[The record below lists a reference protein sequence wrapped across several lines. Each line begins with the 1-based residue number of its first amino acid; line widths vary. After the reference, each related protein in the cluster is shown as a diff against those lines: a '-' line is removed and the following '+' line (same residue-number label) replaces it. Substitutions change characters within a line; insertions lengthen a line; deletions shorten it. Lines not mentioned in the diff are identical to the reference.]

1 MSSSFPILRAP
12 AGQKYP
18 KLPDTCQISAER
30 ELMRNS
36 APQQAVP
43 VGAVEPFFSSTSGFV
58 NEMHVSS
65 ASPQG
70 KHSRNSPFISESSS
84 ARGNLPPLLSSHVEV
99 QQSSSLSSH
108 SEENKNIGWS
118 IDPLPGFL
126 DDFPE
131 NVSIQNGQEEST
143 GVIVSE
149 EHVKRIDWQWAD
161 QWIQVDDNLDTDWN
175 EILSE
180 VNATESKQKVPQSS
194 STNSVPQLSV
204 QLPQVD
210 QQQAAHS
217 GEVISVATPLSSVT
231 STKSRMRWTPELHEA
246 FVEAVN
252 QLGGSERATPKGVLK
267 LMNVEGLTIYH
278 VKSHLQKYRTARY
291 KPEPSEESS
300 EKKLSSI
307 DDMKSLD
314 LKTSMGITDA
324 LRMQMEVQKQLH
336 EQLEIQRN
344 LQLRIE
350 EQGRYLQKMFEKQKK
365 MEEERSK
372 LPSSSSPCDD
382 PKSSENLE
390 TADVDGTENQANKT
404 SSTGRKQNSLGDGNN
419 NVDENDDDIESS
431 PTQAKRARTDQTS
444 STTV

>member
-1 MSSSFPILRAP
+1 MSSSFPVLRAP
-12 AGQKYP
+12 AGEKYP
-18 KLPDTCQISAER
+18 KLPDTFQR
-30 ELMRNS
+30 EMMRNS
-36 APQQAVP
+36 VPQQAVP
-43 VGAVEPFFSSTSGFV
+43 V
-58 NEMHVSS
+58 
-65 ASPQG
+65 
-70 KHSRNSPFISESSS
+70 NSPFISESSS
-84 ARGNLPPLLSSHVEV
+84 ARGSLPPLVSSSHAEV
-99 QQSSSLSSH
+99 VQ
-108 SEENKNIGWS
+108 SEESKSIGWS
-118 IDPLPGFL
+118 TDPLPGFL

-143 GVIVSE
+143 GVIASE

-161 QWIQVDDNLDTDWN
+161 QWISVDDNLDTDWN
-175 EILSE
+175 EILCE
-180 VNATESKQKVPQSS
+180 VNATESKQKENITKQVPVPVPAPQTS
-194 STNSVPQLSV
+194 STNSVPQSSA
-204 QLPQVD
+204 QPA
-210 QQQAAHS
+210 QAAHS

-267 LMNVEGLTIYH
+267 LMNIEGLTIYH

-300 EKKLSSI
+300 EKKLTSI

-372 LPSSSSPCDD
+372 PPSSD
-382 PKSSENLE
+382 PKPSDKLE
-390 TADVDGTENQANKT
+390 ATDVDGTKNQANET
-404 SSTGRKQNSLGDGNN
+404 SSADGNN
-419 NVDENDDDIESS
+419 KDTTESS
-431 PTQAKRARTDQTS
+431 PTPAKRPRTDETS
-444 STTV
+444 STKV